1 MSNGLAA
8 AADRLRAIAS
18 ELSGSGWSSLPSG
31 ARVSHG
37 SVRPTRVVFIGW
49 GAIARRCYGLL
60 RERQSSVALTAV
72 GVRAGRT
79 ADEAGREGIPRLF
92 APAELAAID
101 AEVVV
106 EAAGRGAVGEWGYA
120 ALAAGKDLILCST
133 GALGDADVFAKLLEG
148 AERAGARIIVPPG
161 ALAGLDGLAAASLL
175 RLDAVTHTITKPSLA
190 WQGTAAESL
199 VQLAQLSA
207 PTVIFEGTARDAARQ
222 FPANAN
228 AAAAVALTT
237 IGLDR
242 TRVRLIADPAA
253 RGNSHEINAHGE
265 FGALTVKIENAA
277 LADNPK
283 SSQLTA
289 LSIVRLL
296 ESRSSILV
304 I

>member
-1 MSNGLAA
+1 
-8 AADRLRAIAS
+8 
-18 ELSGSGWSSLPSG
+18 
-31 ARVSHG
+31 
-37 SVRPTRVVFIGW
+37 
-49 GAIARRCYGLL
+49 LL

-72 GVRAGRT
+72 GVRPGRT
-79 ADEAGREGIPRLF
+79 ADEAHREGIPRLF
-92 APAELAAID
+92 APAELATID

-106 EAAGRGAVGEWGYA
+106 EAAGRGAVREWGYA
-120 ALAAGKDLILCST
+120 ALAAGKDFILCST
-133 GALGDADVFAKLLEG
+133 GALGDADLFAKLLEG
-148 AERAGARIIVPPG
+148 AERGGARVIVPPG

-199 VQLAQLSA
+199 VHLAHLSA

-253 RGNSHEINAHGE
+253 TGNSHEINAHGE
-265 FGALTVKIENAA
+265 FGSLTVKVENAA